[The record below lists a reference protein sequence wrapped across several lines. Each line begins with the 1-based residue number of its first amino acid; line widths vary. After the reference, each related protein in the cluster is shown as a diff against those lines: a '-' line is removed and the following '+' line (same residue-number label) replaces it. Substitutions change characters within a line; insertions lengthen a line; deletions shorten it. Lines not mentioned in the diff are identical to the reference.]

1 LQRSAEPLDY
11 APVARRMS
19 DLLTIDGIGSDE
31 VELLEATGWTDLSA
45 VAKANVDVLV
55 REMAAANEML
65 KIVPRVP
72 ERRKVERWVA
82 SAARLIDPAAATAAP
97 PKAAGRGGRSKKA
110 GAAVEAAEKPTPAPK
125 RRRSG
130 SKAAAEIPV
139 TEIPTAEVPAEEV
152 IAVVPEVEEVPVVPT
167 EPVNFEENPEV
178 MEMLAVAPVA
188 VPLPARLLAEQGIAP
203 TEIAIAPVLNHAL
216 GDLEVRV
223 AVDKEAEEEAAV
235 LIPEAPVV
243 NRRAMATA
251 AVHIGDLGGRRKF
264 DASRVRTIEE
274 AQGDAPP
281 VRASSSKAG
290 MEDDRIALLRAPR
303 PETNKG
309 RKPGSP
315 FFIRGVLH
323 DQPLKVWFGGFF
335 LVLLQLCIPLAVVA
349 APLLIL
355 LDQKPEKFAW
365 VPKWIIAFPV
375 AVPVF
380 GLFYAFVSTRAKCR
394 VCAQR
399 IYVPKHCL
407 KNKKAHHLPLLGYIG
422 AVALHVITFKWF
434 NCTFCGTSIR
444 IKK

>member
-1 LQRSAEPLDY
+1 
-11 APVARRMS
+11 MS

-82 SAARLIDPAAATAAP
+82 SAARLIDPEAP
-97 PKAAGRGGRSKKA
+97 ASKPGRGGRSKGK
-110 GAAVEAAEKPTPAPK
+110 AVETVQTEEPAPAAK
-125 RRRSG
+125 RRRRS
-130 SKAAAEIPV
+130 SKTAKDEPDAL
-139 TEIPTAEVPAEEV
+139 EIPTASLATEPVELAVPVIEEAALV
-152 IAVVPEVEEVPVVPT
+152 VEEVPAIPAD
-167 EPVNFEENPEV
+167 PVNYEENPEV
-178 MEMLAVAPVA
+178 MAMLEVAPVA
-188 VPLPARLLAEQGIAP
+188 VPLPARMLAEQGIGP
-203 TEIAIAPVLNHAL
+203 TEIAIAPVLNHAF

-223 AVDKEAEEEAAV
+223 VVDKEDEAPETV
-235 LIPEAPVV
+235 LIPEAPAV

-251 AVHIGDLGGRRKF
+251 SVHIGDLGGRRKF

-281 VRASSSKAG
+281 VRASSTKAG

-355 LDQKPEKFAW
+355 LDQQPEKFAW
-365 VPKWIIAFPV
+365 VPKWVIAFPI
-375 AVPVF
+375 AVPVL
-380 GLFYAFVSTRAKCR
+380 GVLYALVSTRAKCR

>member
-1 LQRSAEPLDY
+1 
-11 APVARRMS
+11 MS

-45 VAKANVDVLV
+45 VAKANVDILV
-55 REMAAANEML
+55 REMAAANDML

-82 SAARLIDPAAATAAP
+82 SAARLVDPGAAQKPAP
-97 PKAAGRGGRSKKA
+97 ARGGRSKAKA
-110 GAAVEAAEKPTPAPK
+110 FEPEDSVDSGKRAPAAK
-125 RRRSG
+125 RRRRDA
-130 SKAAAEIPV
+130 KAGQAETSDGLPPV
-139 TEIPTAEVPAEEV
+139 PPMEE
-152 IAVVPEVEEVPVVPT
+152 AVPVVEETVVAPPVA
-167 EPVNFEENPEV
+167 ELPSVPADPVNFEENPEV

-188 VPLPARLLAEQGIAP
+188 VPLPARMLAEQGIAP
-203 TEIAIAPVLNHAL
+203 TEIAIAPVLNHAF

-223 AVDKEAEEEAAV
+223 AVESEGTEEDSPEAV
-235 LIPEAPVV
+235 LIPEAPAV

-251 AVHIGDLGGRRKF
+251 SVHIGDLGGRRKF

-274 AQGDAPP
+274 VQGDAPP

-355 LDQKPEKFAW
+355 LDEKPEKFAW
-365 VPKWIIAFPV
+365 VPKWVIAFPI
-375 AVPVF
+375 AVPLLGV
-380 GLFYAFVSTRAKCR
+380 LYALVSTRAKCR

-422 AVALHVITFKWF
+422 AVALHVMTFKWF

>member
-1 LQRSAEPLDY
+1 
-11 APVARRMS
+11 MS

-55 REMAAANEML
+55 REMAAANDML
-65 KIVPRVP
+65 KIVPRLP

-82 SAARLIDPAAATAAP
+82 SAARLIDPSAAP
-97 PKAAGRGGRSKKA
+97 KAPRGGKSKGKS
-110 GAAVEAAEKPTPAPK
+110 VETVQAAEKPAPAAK
-125 RRRSG
+125 RRRS
-130 SKAAAEIPV
+130 SKAAKDEAGTLE
-139 TEIPTAEVPAEEV
+139 EVPAAAAPTLAAGVPVETVAPVAPEV
-152 IAVVPEVEEVPVVPT
+152 APVVEEVPAVPA
-167 EPVNFEENPEV
+167 EPVNFEENPDV
-178 MEMLAVAPVA
+178 IEMLAVAPVA
-188 VPLPARLLAEQGIAP
+188 VPLPARMLAEQGIAP
-203 TEIAIAPVLNHAL
+203 TEIAVAPVLNRAF

-223 AVDKEAEEEAAV
+223 AIEREEEAPEAV

-309 RKPGSP
+309 RNPGSR

-335 LVLLQLCIPLAVVA
+335 LVLLQLCIPLAVIA

-355 LDQKPEKFAW
+355 LGEKPEKFAW
-365 VPKWIIAFPV
+365 VPKWVIAFPI
-375 AVPVF
+375 AVPVL
-380 GLFYAFVSTRAKCR
+380 GVFYALVSTRAKCR

-422 AVALHVITFKWF
+422 AVALHVMTFKWF

>member
-1 LQRSAEPLDY
+1 
-11 APVARRMS
+11 MS

-55 REMAAANEML
+55 REMAAANDML

-82 SAARLIDPAAATAAP
+82 SAARLVDPGAAQKPAP
-97 PKAAGRGGRSKKA
+97 ARGGRSKAKA
-110 GAAVEAAEKPTPAPK
+110 FEPGDSGTPAPAAK
-125 RRRSG
+125 RRRRDAKAGQAETSDG
-130 SKAAAEIPV
+130 LSPVPPVEEALPAVEETAAAAPV
-139 TEIPTAEVPAEEV
+139 AELPSVPAD
-152 IAVVPEVEEVPVVPT
+152 
-167 EPVNFEENPEV
+167 PVNFEENPDV

-188 VPLPARLLAEQGIAP
+188 VPLPARTLAGQGIAP
-203 TEIAIAPVLNHAL
+203 TEIAIAPVLNRAF

-223 AVDKEAEEEAAV
+223 AVEKGETEGDSPDTV
-235 LIPEAPVV
+235 LIPEAPAV

-251 AVHIGDLGGRRKF
+251 SVHIGDLGGRRKF
-264 DASRVRTIEE
+264 DASRLRTIEE
-274 AQGDAPP
+274 VQGDAPP

-323 DQPLKVWFGGFF
+323 DQPLKVWFGGLF

-355 LDQKPEKFAW
+355 LKW
-365 VPKWIIAFPV
+365 VIAFPI
-375 AVPVF
+375 AVPLLGV
-380 GLFYAFVSTRAKCR
+380 LYALVSTRAKCR

-422 AVALHVITFKWF
+422 AVALHVMTFKWF

>member
-1 LQRSAEPLDY
+1 
-11 APVARRMS
+11 MS

-45 VAKANVDVLV
+45 IAKANVDVLV
-55 REMAAANEML
+55 REMAAANDML

-82 SAARLIDPAAATAAP
+82 SAARLMDPGAV
-97 PKAAGRGGRSKKA
+97 PKPARGGRAKA
-110 GAAVEAAEKPTPAPK
+110 AAVASIQPEKPAPASK
-125 RRRSG
+125 RRRRS
-130 SKAAAEIPV
+130 SKAEKADAEAQAAGEAAAAVPVDARVMAEVLVAEAVAEIP
-139 TEIPTAEVPAEEV
+139 AVPL
-152 IAVVPEVEEVPVVPT
+152 
-167 EPVNFEENPEV
+167 EPVNYEENPEV

-188 VPLPARLLAEQGIAP
+188 LPLPARMLAERGIGP
-203 TEIAIAPVLNHAL
+203 NEIAIAPVLNRAL

-223 AVDKEAEEEAAV
+223 AVDKDEAEEAPEAV
-235 LIPEAPVV
+235 LIPEAPAV

-274 AQGDAPP
+274 AQNEAPP
-281 VRASSSKAG
+281 VRVSATKSG

-335 LVLLQLCIPLAVVA
+335 LVLLQICIPLAVIA

-355 LDQKPEKFAW
+355 LDQKPETFSW
-365 VPKWIIAFPV
+365 VPKWIIAFPI

-380 GLFYAFVSTRAKCR
+380 GVFYAFVSTRAKCR

>member
-1 LQRSAEPLDY
+1 
-11 APVARRMS
+11 MS

-55 REMAAANEML
+55 REMAAANDML

-82 SAARLIDPAAATAAP
+82 SAARLVDPAAA
-97 PKAAGRGGRSKKA
+97 
-110 GAAVEAAEKPTPAPK
+110 PAPARSSRARTKTVVKEEQAEAPAPAPKK
-125 RRRSG
+125 RRRS
-130 SKAAAEIPV
+130 SKAAKEEAPPVVDEVVPEPV
-139 TEIPTAEVPAEEV
+139 TELPQEE
-152 IAVVPEVEEVPVVPT
+152 AVPEEAPVPL
-167 EPVNFEENPEV
+167 EPVNYEENPEV

-188 VPLPARLLAEQGIAP
+188 VPLPARLLAEQGIGP
-203 TEIAIAPVLNHAL
+203 TEIAIAPVLNRAL

-223 AVDKEAEEEAAV
+223 AIEREEEEETPEV
-235 LIPEAPVV
+235 LIPEAPAV
-243 NRRAMATA
+243 NRRAVATA
-251 AVHIGDLGGRRKF
+251 AVHIGDLGGRRRF

-274 AQGDAPP
+274 AQGDAP
-281 VRASSSKAG
+281 VERRSASKAG

-309 RKPGSP
+309 RNPNSR
-315 FFIRGVLH
+315 FYIRGVLH

-335 LVLLQLCIPLAVVA
+335 LVLLQFCIPLAVVA

-355 LDQKPEKFAW
+355 HDEKPEQFAW
-365 VPKWIIAFPV
+365 VPKWIIAFPI
-375 AVPVF
+375 AVPILGV
-380 GLFYAFVSTRAKCR
+380 FYALLSTRAKCR

-399 IYVPKHCL
+399 MYVPKHCL
-407 KNKKAHHLPLLGYIG
+407 KNKKAHHLPLFGYIG
-422 AVALHVITFKWF
+422 AVAMHVMAFKWF